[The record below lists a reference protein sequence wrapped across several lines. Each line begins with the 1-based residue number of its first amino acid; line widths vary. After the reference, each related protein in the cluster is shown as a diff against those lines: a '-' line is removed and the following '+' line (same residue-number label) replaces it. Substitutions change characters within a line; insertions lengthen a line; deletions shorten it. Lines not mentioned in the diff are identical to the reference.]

1 MRETA
6 GETGRGMRSSCNN
19 TDSQSGY
26 AIFFMFSLSGCCL
39 TTLSPDKDDWRDPPP
54 LPMPGLGATRVR
66 AEAEFVFLFETS
78 HVNQALAIGT
88 TNGIDV
94 GYYVYFSYS
103 VKTTQHVHLCS
114 PRVLSGN

>member
-6 GETGRGMRSSCNN
+6 GETGRRMRSSCNN

-54 LPMPGLGATRVR
+54 LPMPGPGATRVR

-94 GYYVYFSYS
+94 
-103 VKTTQHVHLCS
+103 L
-114 PRVLSGN
+114 RVLFIFGKNNATCALVQSPCPVWQLK